1 MTTPVSDWA
10 AAAKTA
16 AAIADAWRGEDGPGG
31 AIVLFDRDG
40 VRGEFC
46 GGAES
51 LATMVPFRADSV
63 VRFASITKHIF
74 CAVVL
79 RHADKIGLDD
89 RLGDHLPQ
97 LKGALA
103 DVTVGRALD
112 MTGGLPDV
120 RETLSTLG
128 ISLYE
133 LVKAQ
138 PILDFLGEI
147 EALNFPA
154 GSQISYSNTGY
165 RLVEAALAAKGVVFA
180 QEIER
185 LIAGPL
191 GIAMHAPEFW
201 YDTVPG
207 LAPGYWRSPEGWQLG
222 TSGLHF
228 SSSGSISSSARDMS
242 VWLRSILTDEGPGKG
257 MFAALSAPRALVD
270 GRETRYG
277 LGFVST
283 ALGGETFYGHGGS
296 QSGYK
301 SNFLMDPR
309 RGAGVVIASNREE
322 TPAAEIALKV
332 MASLAGAALPKRS
345 TRLPDGLYASADG
358 GPFWLEVK
366 GPVAAFLGTG
376 ETLYEGE
383 DGWSVSL
390 SAHMPVRLRWT
401 GEEIEGEVGHAPR
414 RFSPVTAPEKTE
426 AIEGRWVC
434 PEHHAEFTIEDGRF
448 VSGAGPVRRA
458 EALTSLGGGRFVVEG
473 QDGPWPKRICLAFK
487 GDEVGLH
494 LNRSRVIRYRR
505 G

>member
-10 AAAKTA
+10 AAEKTA
-16 AAIADAWRGEDGPGG
+16 AATADAWRGENGPGG
-31 AIVLFDRDG
+31 AILLFDANG
-40 VRGEFC
+40 VRAEFC
-46 GGAES
+46 GGVES
-51 LATMVPFRADSV
+51 LAVPTPFHAGSV

-103 DVTVGRALD
+103 EVTVGRALD

-120 RETLSTLG
+120 RETFSMLG
-128 ISLYE
+128 ISIYE

-138 PILDFLGEI
+138 PILDFLGEL
-147 EALNFPA
+147 ETLNFPA

-165 RLVEAALAAKGVVFA
+165 RLVEAALAAKGVIFA
-180 QEIER
+180 QEIQK

-191 GIAMHAPEFW
+191 GIAMHAPESW
-201 YDTVPG
+201 YDPVPG
-207 LAPGYWRSPEGWQLG
+207 LAPGYWRAPEGWQLG
-222 TSGLHF
+222 TAGLHL
-228 SSSGSISSSARDMS
+228 SSSGSISSSARDLS
-242 VWLRSILTDEGPGKG
+242 IWLRAVMSNQGPGKDMLAG
-257 MFAALSAPRALVD
+257 LGAPRTLAD
-270 GRETRYG
+270 GRTTRYG
-277 LGFVST
+277 LGFLT
-283 ALGGETFYGHGGS
+283 AGVGGEEFFGHGGS

-301 SNFLMDPR
+301 SNFLLDPR
-309 RGAGVVIASNREE
+309 RGAGVVVAANRED
-322 TPAAEIALKV
+322 TPAAEIALRI
-332 MASLAGAALPKRS
+332 MAALAGKTLPPRS
-345 TRLPDGLYASADG
+345 TRLPDGLYAAADG

-383 DGWSVSL
+383 DDWSVSL
-390 SAHMPVRLRWT
+390 SAHMPMRLRWT
-401 GEEIEGEVGHAPR
+401 GEAIEGEVGHAAR
-414 RFSPVTAPEKTE
+414 RFLPVAAAEGTQ

-434 PEHHAEFTIEDGRF
+434 PAHHGEFVIENGRF
-448 VSGAGPVRRA
+448 AVGAGPVRRS
-458 EALTSLGGGRFVVEG
+458 EKLTSLGGGRFVVEG
-473 QDGPWPKRICLAFK
+473 QDGPWPKRICLAFQ